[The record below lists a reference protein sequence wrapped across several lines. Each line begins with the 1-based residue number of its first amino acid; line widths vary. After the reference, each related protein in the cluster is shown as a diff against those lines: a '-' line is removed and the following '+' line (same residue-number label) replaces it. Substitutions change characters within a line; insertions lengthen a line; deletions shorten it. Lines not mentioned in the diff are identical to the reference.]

1 VCCGMYR
8 LSDQKRSLTPTIP
21 MSLVLFEDHKYINK
35 YNQPYW
41 KARELA
47 KILEYVD
54 YRKFLNVITKA
65 KKACEN
71 S

>member
-1 VCCGMYR
+1 
-8 LSDQKRSLTPTIP
+8 
-21 MSLVLFEDHKYINK
+21 MSLALFEDHKYINK